1 MPIYHQDNLRDYT
14 EQQLVA
20 DLNFA
25 TEYLEDVVV
34 EIMHR
39 RKRRLHDLAR
49 ARLHRLQGATIR
61 GEMVNG

>member
-1 MPIYHQDNLRDYT
+1 MPTYHQDKLRQHT

-25 TEYLEDVVV
+25 TEYLEDIVV

-39 RKRRLHDLAR
+39 KKRRLHDLAR
-49 ARLHRLQGATIR
+49 ARLYRLQGATVSKDLIN
-61 GEMVNG
+61 V